1 MTNKEIKDVLMAWA
15 GGKVIEMR
23 SANSCCLLRKWQKVD
38 SAIPR
43 FDFENFEYR
52 IKNNDREVEILEL
65 KLERIKLKGES
76 NRLMYEKMAIDDEI
90 QKIDDKIFRI
100 QQAEE

>member
-1 MTNKEIKDVLMAWA
+1 MTEKEIKDVLRAFA
-15 GGKVIEMR
+15 DGKAIEMR
-23 SANSCCLLRKWQKVD
+23 SSNSCCLWRKWQKMD
-38 SAIPR
+38 SAIPM
-43 FDFENFEYR
+43 FDFVNYEYR
-52 IKNNDREVEILEL
+52 IKNNIEVEILEL

-100 QQAEE
+100 QQMKE